1 MRTEDAEFVSSLQPL
16 YKVLYMLMIGWEDLN
31 RIQGFLE
38 LPDKVMNQVIEEL
51 KERGIITRNTIH

>member
-1 MRTEDAEFVSSLQPL
+1 M
-16 YKVLYMLMIGWEDLN
+16 YMLMIGWEDLN